1 MTTKPE
7 KPTYERREFLQAV
20 AKRSA
25 VLAGIVATAHLPYK
39 KPKVSSFFG
48 VKNAYAQATTA
59 TYQISGEVTYR
70 SFLLD
75 GATMNG
81 LPGNPVA
88 AGGTYDATVPEGWTG
103 TVTPAL
109 TGYTFVPASANY
121 TNVTGNMSQDYAAQV
136 FTINMNSRL
145 GPLPDG
151 TAANIGQDAYTFT
164 VPAGLELIIDV
175 TASSLWAEIGLFAP
189 GTTTS
194 DTNLLTGT
202 SEGLASTGTSQPINT
217 TYTTSGGGTFTIAI
231 EDERDNPGGTPPT
244 ETSGSYTITISAPQA
259 LGAPTQIIDNGVET
273 MLHDI
278 GS

>member
-7 KPTYERREFLQAV
+7 KPTYARREFLQAV

-39 KPKVSSFFG
+39 KAKVSSFFG
-48 VKNAYAQATTA
+48 VKNAYAQATTT

-75 GATMNG
+75 GVTMAG

-88 AGGTYDATVPEGWTG
+88 AGGTYDVTVPQGWAG
-103 TVTPAL
+103 TVTPTL
-109 TGYTFVPASANY
+109 TGYTFSPPQTVYGPVAADQ
-121 TNVTGNMSQDYAAQV
+121 TQDYAADV
-136 FTINMNSRL
+136 FTITINGRL

-151 TAANIGQDAYTFT
+151 TSANIGQDAYTFN
-164 VPAGLELIIDV
+164 VPAGVELAIDV
-175 TASSLWAEIGLFAP
+175 TVNQLWAEIGLFAP
-189 GTTTS
+189 GTTTA

-202 SEGLASTGTSQPINT
+202 TDGLPSTGTGWPINT
-217 TYTTSGGGTFTIAI
+217 TYTVGAGGTYTIAI

-244 ETSGSYTITISAPQA
+244 ETSGSYTITISSHQA
-259 LGAPTQIIDNGVET
+259 LGSATQIITGGAET
-273 MLHDI
+273 LLVGFHR
-278 GS
+278 